1 MKKLLIICLLT
12 SAQVSIFASPIDTLD
27 TDSNITEAIVYYK
40 GVTIH
45 REAVLSNIGEYVVAI
60 KGLPLRIDRKSI
72 TVEADEQLE
81 IKSVK
86 SSFSSP
92 TISLTDTQLDF
103 EKKNAI
109 LVDSIELLKILIE
122 VLDAEYAMIKTN
134 NNFENDE
141 EITSVEEVILA
152 SDFYQS
158 RVKALS
164 IERLH
169 LKRDLDKLRFRKQ
182 TNEYENQK
190 YYQRLLDKELTIY
203 VHVKS
208 KRMGTRLKINYYHPL
223 ANWSP
228 YYDLKA
234 GRDKQNL
241 KLHRKAY
248 VTQSTEEN
256 WENIKLTLS
265 TSIPTNDNR
274 LPVLNPVR
282 LHHHTPRNITSYDH
296 IINDPSYSG
305 RVVDSAGLPLIGVS
319 VIISET
325 DQGTIT
331 DIDGQFY
338 LPAAIGKNV
347 IISYTGYSTVACRLN
362 NQYNVI
368 TLKEGALLDE
378 VIVTGYGGQKKK
390 KEKVAPVRKQINLE
404 ITETLNTLSYNLT
417 EKYSLDSE
425 SEPIDVLLR
434 IEDLPTTLK
443 YESIPIKNESAYL
456 IAEIKDW
463 HLYNLE
469 RAPVNLFIDGT
480 FKGKTTIDPDSQD
493 DKLKISLGNDP
504 EVSMNRK
511 WINNK
516 YKKKLLSR
524 HKEEVHHF
532 VITIKNN
539 KAVPISINVQ
549 DQLPISSDEAIEIE
563 PKNLSGGSLEEES
576 GFIYWNLELKSG
588 ESKELELVYKLKY
601 PKHYDLNI

>member
-1 MKKLLIICLLT
+1 M
-12 SAQVSIFASPIDTLD
+12 
-27 TDSNITEAIVYYK
+27 YK
-40 GVTIH
+40 
-45 REAVLSNIGEYVVAI
+45 RQ
-60 KGLPLRIDRKSI
+60 RIDRKSI

-182 TNEYENQK
+182 TKEYENQK

-248 VTQSTEEN
+248 VTES
-256 WENIKLTLS
+256 
-265 TSIPTNDNR
+265 PD
-274 LPVLNPVR
+274 
-282 LHHHTPRNITSYDH
+282 
-296 IINDPSYSG
+296 
-305 RVVDSAGLPLIGVS
+305 DSRA
-319 VIISET
+319 
-325 DQGTIT
+325 
-331 DIDGQFY
+331 
-338 LPAAIGKNV
+338 
-347 IISYTGYSTVACRLN
+347 
-362 NQYNVI
+362 
-368 TLKEGALLDE
+368 
-378 VIVTGYGGQKKK
+378 
-390 KEKVAPVRKQINLE
+390 
-404 ITETLNTLSYNLT
+404 
-417 EKYSLDSE
+417 
-425 SEPIDVLLR
+425 
-434 IEDLPTTLK
+434 DLC
-443 YESIPIKNESAYL
+443 
-456 IAEIKDW
+456 
-463 HLYNLE
+463 
-469 RAPVNLFIDGT
+469 
-480 FKGKTTIDPDSQD
+480 
-493 DKLKISLGNDP
+493 
-504 EVSMNRK
+504 
-511 WINNK
+511 
-516 YKKKLLSR
+516 
-524 HKEEVHHF
+524 
-532 VITIKNN
+532 
-539 KAVPISINVQ
+539 
-549 DQLPISSDEAIEIE
+549 
-563 PKNLSGGSLEEES
+563 
-576 GFIYWNLELKSG
+576 
-588 ESKELELVYKLKY
+588 
-601 PKHYDLNI
+601 